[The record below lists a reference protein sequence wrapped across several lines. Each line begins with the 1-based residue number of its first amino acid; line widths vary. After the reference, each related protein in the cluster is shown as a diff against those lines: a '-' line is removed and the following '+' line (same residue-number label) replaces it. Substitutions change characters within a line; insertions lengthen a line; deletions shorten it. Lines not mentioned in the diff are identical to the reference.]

1 MDVLRFAKDAA
12 SAAILLAKHSGDL
25 LLLKAAMPI
34 VEADVKEHGGPGEM
48 FSVLYDELQIELGN
62 KQRYGTQIDT
72 DKEGRP
78 FILPLEDP
86 SKVDEFRKKIG
97 ILSFEQYRK
106 LASDNMGGITI
117 RVAGTD
123 E

>member
-1 MDVLRFAKDAA
+1 
-12 SAAILLAKHSGDL
+12 
-25 LLLKAAMPI
+25 MPT
-34 VEADVKEHGGPGEM
+34 VEEDVKKHGGPGEM

-62 KQRYGTQIDT
+62 KQRYGTQIDA
-72 DKEGRP
+72 DKDGHP

-86 SKVDEFRKKIG
+86 ARVDEYRKEIG

-106 LASDNMGGITI
+106 LASDNMGGMTI
-117 RVAGTD
+117 RVAGSD